1 MAKKSKPPFETAQ
14 LRAGLSQFFRLPYE
28 GSGTGANRKIGS
40 FKWGVYIFYDYD
52 GEPIYVGQTKEK
64 ISGRIGRHLTN
75 QRTDAVAMSVL
86 DPFEVFEIEVY
97 PLPQFDEVK
106 SKHPDYTMARDYLDA
121 LEHAI
126 HQRAISKSLFKA
138 ILNEKDPPTPRI
150 AIDIPPPLRAKIVSD
165 EVKELR
171 GHSDVRIARR
181 AQIISRLAQTISE
194 RDVNIG
200 LRRALVT
207 QAERLKRLSLDRFT
221 ELGGV
226 AAVPKGREEDDEEDD
241 RDG

>member
-14 LRAGLSQFFRLPYE
+14 LRSGLKNFFKLPYA
-28 GSGTGANRKIGS
+28 GSDRAIGS

-64 ISGRIGRHLTN
+64 VSGRIGRHLTN

-86 DPFEVFEIEVY
+86 DPFEVFEIEVF
-97 PLPQFDEVK
+97 PLPQFDSVH
-106 SKHPDYTMARDYLDA
+106 SKHPDYAVARDHLDA
-121 LEHAI
+121 LEFAI
-126 HQRAISKSLFKA
+126 HRRAISNSKFHA
-138 ILNEKDPPTPRI
+138 ILNEKDPPNPKVE
-150 AIDIPPPLRAKIVSD
+150 IDIPASLRDRIVSD
-165 EVKELR
+165 DVKELR
-171 GHSDVRIARR
+171 GHPDVRIARR

-207 QAERLKRLSLDRFT
+207 QAERIGRLASDRFS

-226 AAVPKGREEDDEEDD
+226 SAVPKGREDDDEAGQEDQD
-241 RDG
+241 D